1 VEEVEVELFQMM
13 VQEDLHQVV
22 EEVEE
27 TLQVVQ
33 EIKEPITLEEVVV
46 AEQAEVVL
54 YHRMVHL
61 VVLV

>member
-1 VEEVEVELFQMM
+1 VEVEVVELIQMM

-27 TLQVVQ
+27 MLQVVQ

-46 AEQAEVVL
+46 AEQAEIVL
-54 YHRMVHL
+54 
-61 VVLV
+61 

>member
-1 VEEVEVELFQMM
+1 MELIQIM

-27 TLQVVQ
+27 MLQVVP

-46 AEQAEVVL
+46 AEQVEIAL
-54 YHRMVHL
+54 
-61 VVLV
+61 